1 LKAPTGNARIE
12 ALLIPAFSR
21 KHVVSL
27 LRHFTDLVTDF
38 QVGKWDDSLTKVGKF
53 VEAVLKAL
61 FVHVGD
67 NPPSGRGFKADH
79 IINGLANKPQ
89 GVYDDSIRLV
99 VPRACRFVYDIAS
112 NRGGRHDPEDINP
125 NEMDANA
132 SVSICSWILAE
143 LIRIS
148 QRGAVEL
155 EEAKE
160 LADSLTQKKYPFI
173 EDVDGRV
180 YFYLKKKTAPDI
192 ALVALAHA
200 YPGRIS
206 RQDLVDTIKRN
217 GFKDDNARKA
227 VLGISGLVDND
238 GHDQLRLLAPGLQK
252 AEQIM
257 KEKAP

>member
-1 LKAPTGNARIE
+1 MAKARLE
-12 ALLIPAFSR
+12 ALLVPTFSR
-21 KHVVSL
+21 KHVSSLINHYDNLVS
-27 LRHFTDLVTDF
+27 DL
-38 QVGKWDDSLTKVGKF
+38 QKSEWEDSLAKAGKF

-61 FVHVGD
+61 LVHVGD
-67 NPPSGRGFKADH
+67 CPPKGRGFKADP

-89 GVYDDSIRLV
+89 GVYHDSVRLEI
-99 VPRACRFVYDIAS
+99 PRACRFVYDIAS
-112 NRGGRHDPEDINP
+112 NRGGRHDPDEVDP
-125 NEMDANA
+125 NAMDANA
-132 SVSICSWILAE
+132 SVSTCSWILAE
-143 LIRIS
+143 LIRVS
-148 QRGAVEL
+148 QKGAINL
-155 EEAKE
+155 DEAKE

-173 EDVDGRV
+173 ENVGGRV

-206 RQDLVDTIKRN
+206 KQALVDTIKRN

-238 GHDQLRLLAPGLQK
+238 GHDRLRLLIPGLQK

-257 KEKAP
+257 RQKAP